1 MFFPS
6 QRHSQSNALRSVRP
20 MLEMLEDRL
29 TPSGNALGGALAPAP
44 LASAG
49 VGSPAQALTF
59 TFTPDRLVYPPGVS
73 SLNINLKLTDSSTGA
88 PITNGTV
95 TFTVTDLNGNPEANP
110 LTAAVSGDGQVSV
123 TYPVPTNLPPYGH
136 LVMAVYHN
144 PGSPFDGA
152 SGSEYLSLIPLPAPA
167 EPPSPPPTQ
176 PPNPAGTPAPPSPF
190 QAALT
195 LYFDG
200 ILMELD
206 RMAGLPGA
214 DVQASINA
222 NMPFAGPW
230 GGLFELAGE
239 LAVMHAT
246 QKPGA

>member
-1 MFFPS
+1 
-6 QRHSQSNALRSVRP
+6 

-29 TPSGNALGGALAPAP
+29 TPSGNPLGGPLAPAP
-44 LASAG
+44 LPATDVNSA
-49 VGSPAQALTF
+49 AQALTF

-73 SLNINLKLTDSSTGA
+73 SININLKLTDASTGA
-88 PITNGTV
+88 SITNGTV
-95 TFTVTDLNGNPEANP
+95 TFTVTDLDGHPEANP
-110 LTAAVSGDGQVSV
+110 LTAAVSSDGQVSV
-123 TYPVPTNLPPYGH
+123 TYPLPTNLAPYGH

-152 SGSEYLSLIPLPAPA
+152 TGSEYLSLIPLPAPA
-167 EPPSPPPTQ
+167 QQPSPPPTQ
-176 PPNPAGTPAPPSPF
+176 PPTPPGTPPPPSPL

-200 ILMELD
+200 ILLELD
-206 RMAGLPGA
+206 QMAGLPSA

-222 NMPFAGPW
+222 NMPYAGPW